1 MKLVSFFPSK
11 KYPLHYTIKF
21 EVEVVYTDYSD
32 NSTRV
37 ETQVIYRTFESKMA
51 SAEQVKFLNSLK
63 GSDVEITEIYNDQ
76 VKSTFVLDIKVVK
89 ALI

>member
-1 MKLVSFFPSK
+1 MKLISFFPSK

-21 EVEVVYTDYSD
+21 EAEVVYTDYSD

-37 ETQVIYRTFESKMA
+37 ETQVIYRTFENKMS
-51 SAEQVKFLNSLK
+51 SAEQVEFLNALK
-63 GSDVEITEIYNDQ
+63 GSDVEITEFYNDQ

-89 ALI
+89 ALF